1 MQDVLLLN
9 ADYSPVRVLD
19 WRRAVTLLLDDK
31 AVLVEPY
38 AGRLIRSPSTTLPW
52 PAVVNLKH
60 YARHRG
66 KVRFNRQNVL
76 ARDGWSCQYCNRA
89 PRSSTGRPI
98 TVDLTLDH
106 VVPRSRSKEGR
117 VQLPWNGKRVPVT
130 SWQNVVTACRPCNQ
144 RKADK
149 TLEQAGLRLR
159 QWPRRPTPWE
169 GVQLL
174 FSRVTIPDE
183 WKSYLPVAA

>member
-19 WRRAVTLLLDDK
+19 WRRAVTLIMADK
-31 AVLVEPY
+31 ATLVAPY

-60 YARHRG
+60 YASHRG

-76 ARDGWSCQYCNRA
+76 ARDGWSCQYCHRA
-89 PRSSTGRPI
+89 PRTASGSPI
-98 TVDLTLDH
+98 NTTLTLDH
-106 VVPRSRSKEGR
+106 VVPRSQSIEGR
-117 VQLPWNGKRVPVT
+117 VRLPWNGKRVAVT
-130 SWQNVVTACRPCNQ
+130 SWSNVVTACRPCNQ

-149 TLEQAGLRLR
+149 SLDAAGMRLR
-159 QWPRRPTPWE
+159 RLPRRPTAWE

-174 FSRVTIPDE
+174 FSRVTIPEE
-183 WKSYLPVAA
+183 WKDYLPAAA

>member
-31 AVLVEPY
+31 ATLVAPY
-38 AGRLIRSPSTTLPW
+38 AGRQIRSPSTTLPW
-52 PAVVNLKH
+52 PAVVNLKQ

-66 KVRFNRQNVL
+66 KARFNRQNVL
-76 ARDGWSCQYCNRA
+76 ARDAWTCQYCLQA
-89 PRSSTGRPI
+89 PRSASGLPVTTR
-98 TVDLTLDH
+98 LTLDH
-106 VVPRSRSKEGR
+106 VVPRSRAKEGR
-117 VQLPWNGKRVPVT
+117 VVLPSGKRVPVT
-130 SWQNVVTACRPCNQ
+130 SWENVVTACRACNQ

-149 TLEQAGLRLR
+149 SPEQVGMRLR
-159 QWPRRPTPWE
+159 QRPRRPTPWE
-169 GVQLL
+169 GVRLL

-183 WKSYLPVAA
+183 WRDYLPAAA